1 MRYLQKHVYYILFFL
16 LPFCIVTEVSANSSL
31 KIQIPHKVQQGT
43 AILVSVISPIP
54 ESNAIFLWLNKS
66 ITVPFKKKGRYWEA
80 QTLLPIT
87 VDMTKSEIL
96 AVRTNNNYIQQT
108 IHVEP
113 VHWPKQYISLGKKK
127 QKFVTPS
134 KKLVAR
140 LEHERKMIQ
149 EALSN
154 ISCKQYWSKPFVRP
168 VKGIITSPFGGQRIF
183 NGKPCSYHQGVD
195 LRGAIGTPIKAMAAG
210 KPIITLNNGNTKSV
224 FNGKNMILLPYENEN
239 KIVKSIKENVLL
251 LKNNKVFSEKLS
263 QESKKYADENLM
275 SWNERI
281 DFEINQILLLCGE
294 SDEK

>member
-31 KIQIPHKVQQGT
+31 KIQIPNKVQQGT

-66 ITVPFKKKGRYWEA
+66 ITVPFKKKGRHWEA

-210 KPIITLNNGNTKSV
+210 KVTLSADLYYFGKAVFIDHGQGIYTLYGHMSRRDVQVGDMIKAGQKIGLVGATGRTTGPHLHFGLKILGHPVDPISL
-224 FNGKNMILLPYENEN
+224 FPE
-239 KIVKSIKENVLL
+239 
-251 LKNNKVFSEKLS
+251 
-263 QESKKYADENLM
+263 
-275 SWNERI
+275 
-281 DFEINQILLLCGE
+281 
-294 SDEK
+294 